1 MTKRMIVAI
10 LVLCGLAVFSAGVAV
25 AQVLPSTVI
34 VNIDKAS
41 LVWDANPAGDLV
53 DKYTVECGGVSGDYS
68 LLAYDIL
75 PDATGVIP
83 IKAAL
88 KDFVTQWGTH
98 FCVVTASNK
107 YGTSGP
113 SNEVEFDAGRPP
125 TTRQNLRLES
135 Q

>member
-1 MTKRMIVAI
+1 MTKWTTLILIVS
-10 LVLCGLAVFSAGVAV
+10 AVSLLGTVTVAV
-25 AQVLPSTVI
+25 AQVPSTVI
-34 VNIDKAS
+34 VNIDKTS
-41 LVWDANPAGDLV
+41 LVWDANPVADLV
-53 DKYTVECGGVSGDYS
+53 DKYTVKCGGVSGDYN
-68 LLAYDIL
+68 LLAYDVL
-75 PDATGVIP
+75 PDATTGVIP
-83 IKAAL
+83 TRAAL
-88 KDFVTQWGTH
+88 KDFVTQWGVH